1 VRPERAAVAALVVVV
16 SLVRA
21 APAAAFCRTTTVTAP
36 KGYDPSETLQ
46 CWGQG
51 IPVYWA
57 SACVGYDLQADAGDG
72 ITYGEASAALST
84 AFALW
89 TGATCPQG
97 GNPSISTVSGVPV
110 ECNLAQYNEC
120 GPNQHVIAFQD
131 TWPYADTSNELA
143 LTTVS
148 YDLGTGEL
156 YDADME
162 INATMKN
169 ISIGSPVP
177 EGSYDFA
184 SIVTHETGHFL
195 GMAHAKTT
203 AATMYAHLSLGET
216 RRALSD
222 DDVAG
227 VCAIYPPNGTR
238 AVVTDAGAG
247 FVDAT
252 TCDPTPRH
260 GFTTACMP
268 TPPPD
273 GGIAC
278 EPPPSSGCA
287 VGGTGTS
294 GAWAWLAA
302 LAWCAGRRRR
312 MTVPRLGFHRRT
324 R

>member
-1 VRPERAAVAALVVVV
+1 MRLERTVIAALLAFAVVG
-16 SLVRA
+16 RA
-21 APAAAFCRTTTVTAP
+21 APAAAFCRTTTVKAEA
-36 KGYDPSETLQ
+36 GFDPSETHH
-46 CWGQG
+46 CWDQGG

-57 SACVGYDLQADAGDG
+57 SACVGYDLQQDAGAG
-72 ITYGEASAALST
+72 ITYGEAAAALST

-89 TGATCPQG
+89 TGATCLGG
-97 GNPSISTVSGVPV
+97 GNPSITTVSGVPV
-110 ECNLAQYNEC
+110 VCNLAQYNEC

-148 YDLGTGEL
+148 YDLATGEL

-162 INATMKN
+162 INATITN

-195 GMAHAKTT
+195 GMAHATT
-203 AATMYAHLSLGET
+203 TSATMYAHISPGET
-216 RRALSD
+216 RRSLSA

-238 AVVTDAGAG
+238 AVVTDAGAA

-252 TCDPTPRH
+252 ACDPTPRH

-268 TPPPD
+268 TPPD
-273 GGIAC
+273 GGIGC

-287 VGGTGTS
+287 VGGGGTS
-294 GAWAWLAA
+294 DAAWTWLAA
-302 LAWCAGRRRR
+302 LALCFARR
-312 MTVPRLGFHRRT
+312 RLGFGLQT